1 MKTEP
6 TIQSDRQN
14 TNVQIPSLDAYA
26 PSEMAHRVET
36 VGVQKANQDAWVTFG
51 LSVLA
56 GGFISLGAAFAT
68 LATADTGLSFSLT
81 KLLGG
86 VVFSLGLILVVVAG
100 AELFTGNNLI
110 VMAWASRKVST
121 GRLLRN
127 WGIVYAGNFIGALM
141 TVGLIYMSQSWSA
154 DQFLVGANALNIAQA
169 KVELGFVEAL
179 TLGILCNA
187 LVCLTVWLCFSAR
200 TTTDKILS
208 ILFPITAFVALGFE
222 HSVANMY
229 FIPMGLL
236 LQQVPD
242 VAAAVQ
248 LSTDALTALGFLS
261 NLIPVTIGN
270 VIGGSL
276 MVAGIY
282 WWIYLRQK
290 GTSS

>member
-1 MKTEP
+1 MKTWP
-6 TIQSDRQN
+6 ATPSAKKN
-14 TNVQIPSLDAYA
+14 TNINTLSLDAYA
-26 PSEMAHRVET
+26 PSEMARRVET
-36 VGVQKANQDAWVTFG
+36 VGVQKANQDPWVTFG

-68 LATADTGLSFSLT
+68 MVTADTGLSFSLT

-127 WGIVYAGNFIGALM
+127 WGVVYVGNFIGALI
-141 TVGLIYMSQSWSA
+141 TVGLIYFSQAWSD
-154 DQFLVGANALNIAQA
+154 DQFLVGANALKIAQA
-169 KVELGFVEAL
+169 KVGLGFVEAL

-187 LVCLTVWLCFSAR
+187 LVCLAVWLCYSAR
-200 TTTDKILS
+200 TTSDKILS

-236 LQQVPD
+236 LQHVPE
-242 VAAAVQ
+242 VATIAQ
-248 LSTDALTALGFLS
+248 PSLGELSVIGFLK

-282 WWIYLRQK
+282 WWIYLRQE
-290 GTSS
+290 GGNT